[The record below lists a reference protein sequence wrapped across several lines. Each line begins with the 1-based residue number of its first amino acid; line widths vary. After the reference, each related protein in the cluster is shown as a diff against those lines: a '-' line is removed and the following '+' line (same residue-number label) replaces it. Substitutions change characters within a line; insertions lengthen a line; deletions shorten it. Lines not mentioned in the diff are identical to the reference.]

1 MKKWLFIG
9 GLLVVAIGAVAAYRA
24 NGFRKPTSDGTAWQ
38 PMEFGSIAETVTAAG
53 TLQPREMVAVGT
65 EQAGRV
71 VEVSADIGSV
81 VRKDEIL
88 LRLDDRL
95 ATLRVGQAE
104 AAINLARAD
113 VVRAETGRDA
123 ARTAVRRAQELLEKA
138 GGSQRDLDQ
147 AEAAFKA
154 AEAAVGV
161 AQARVRE
168 AEAALRLAEYGVT
181 VTAVRSP
188 LAGVVI
194 DKRVTAGQIIGPP
207 QSAHLFVVAADLAR
221 MELIAQ
227 VAEGDIGRIK
237 PGLGVTFTVNAF
249 PDVVFR
255 GQVSQIR
262 PVPVTVQTAV
272 FYAVAVDCENAR
284 DPATG
289 EWRLR
294 PGMPAAVDCRIR
306 THDAVWKLPATA
318 RGATL
323 DAAQWTAA
331 DKAKWARWNADPR
344 RAEWQPIWLRDG
356 DGPPRLVFLRLGGT
370 RIGGDTGIQDGQ
382 FVEVLE
388 WDPDEP
394 APNPTKP
401 PRTLIASPSPD
412 KPAPGIR
419 LF

>member
-1 MKKWLFIG
+1 MKKWLLVG
-9 GLLVVAIGAVAAYRA
+9 VLLVTAAAFAAYRS
-24 NGFRKPTSDGTAWQ
+24 NGVRKPAADGSAWQ
-38 PMEFGSIAETVTAAG
+38 PLEFGSMAETVSATG

-71 VEVSADIGSV
+71 VEVLADIGSV
-81 VRKDEIL
+81 VRRDEPL

-95 ATLRVGQAE
+95 AKLRVGQAD
-104 AAINLARAD
+104 AAVDLARAD

-123 ARTAVRRAQELLEKA
+123 AQTAVRRAQELVDKA

-147 AEAAFKA
+147 ANASLKA

-168 AEAALRLAEYGVT
+168 AETALRLAEYGVT
-181 VTAVRSP
+181 VTVVRSP

-194 DKRVTAGQIIGPP
+194 DKRVTTGQIIGPP
-207 QSAHLFVVAADLAR
+207 QSAHLYVVAADLSR

-237 PGLGVTFTVNAF
+237 PVLPVTFTVNAF

-255 GQVSQIR
+255 GSVTQIR

-272 FYAVAVDCENAR
+272 FYAVAVDCDNAR
-284 DPATG
+284 DPSTG

-294 PGMPAAVDCRIR
+294 PGMPASVDCRIR
-306 THDAVWKLPATA
+306 SHDSVWKLPATA
-318 RGATL
+318 RGAVL
-323 DAAQWTAA
+323 DAAQWTPA
-331 DKAKWARWNADPR
+331 DRAKFARWEGHPHRAD
-344 RAEWQPIWLRDG
+344 WQPIWLRDG
-356 DGPPRLVFLRLGGT
+356 DGPPHLVFLRLGGAGP
-370 RIGGDTGIQDGQ
+370 RGDTGIQDGQ

-394 APNPTKP
+394 APNPAKP
-401 PRTLIASPSPD
+401 PRALISSPSPD

>member
-1 MKKWLFIG
+1 MKKWL
-9 GLLVVAIGAVAAYRA
+9 LVGVLILAVGAVMAYRSY
-24 NGFRKPTSDGTAWQ
+24 GVRKPAADGSVWQ
-38 PMEFGSIAETVTAAG
+38 PLEFGTIAETVTATG

-65 EQAGRV
+65 EQVGRV
-71 VEVSADIGSV
+71 VQTSADIGSV
-81 VRKDEIL
+81 VRRDEPL
-88 LRLDDRL
+88 LRLDDQL
-95 ATLRVGQAE
+95 AKLRVAQAE
-104 AAINLARAD
+104 AAVDLARAD
-113 VVRAETGRDA
+113 VVRVETGRDA
-123 ARTAVRRAQELLEKA
+123 AQTAVRRAQELLKA
-138 GGSQRDLDQ
+138 GGLQRDLDQ
-147 AEAAFKA
+147 AEAALKP

-168 AEAALRLAEYGVT
+168 AEAALRLAEYGVS

-194 DKRVTAGQIIGPP
+194 DKRVVTGQIIGPP
-207 QSAHLFVVAADLAR
+207 QSAQLFVVAADLAR

-237 PGLGVTFTVNAF
+237 PGLPVTFTVNAF
-249 PDVVFR
+249 PDAVFR
-255 GQVSQIR
+255 GSVAQIR
-262 PVPVTVQTAV
+262 PVPVTVQSAV
-272 FYAVAVDCENAR
+272 FYAVAVDCDNAR

-294 PGMPAAVDCRIR
+294 PGMPASVDCRIR
-306 THDAVWKLPATA
+306 SHDSVWKLPATA
-318 RGATL
+318 RGAVL
-323 DAAQWTAA
+323 DSAQWTPA
-331 DKAKWARWNADPR
+331 DRAKYARWGGHAQRAD
-344 RAEWQPIWLRDG
+344 WQPIWLRDG

-370 RIGGDTGIQDGQ
+370 NAGGDSAIQDGQ

-394 APNPTKP
+394 KPNPAKP
-401 PRTLIASPSPD
+401 PRALIASPSPD